1 MNARL
6 LQILPSLL
14 AADFGHLAA
23 ACRLAEASGADALH
37 LDLMDGHFVPNISF
51 GPDVVAMAHRNCGL
65 RLNVHLM
72 LTHPDRYAERVI
84 AAGADTV
91 LFHVEVDRP
100 IDALLET
107 IRAAG
112 VRPGLT
118 LNPATPATAVFPH
131 LARCGQVL
139 CMTVEPGYGGQP
151 FMESVL
157 PKITEIR
164 READRIGNPGLSIL
178 VDGGVTLQTAPRCT
192 AAGAD
197 ALVAGSA
204 LYGAPDMAAAIRDM
218 RAVAALRVTSAG
230 TGRP

>member
-1 MNARL
+1 MTPTRI
-6 LQILPSLL
+6 QILPSLL
-14 AADFGHLAA
+14 AADYGWLAD
-23 ACRLAEASGADALH
+23 ACRQAEACGADALH

-51 GPDVVAMAHRNCGL
+51 GPDIVKMARRSCGL

-72 LTHPDRYAERVI
+72 FTHPDRYAERVI

-100 IDALLET
+100 IRALLDA

-118 LNPATPATAVFPH
+118 LNPGTPAAAVFPY
-131 LARCGQVL
+131 LGACGQVL

-151 FMESVL
+151 FIESVL
-157 PKITEIR
+157 PKIAEIR
-164 READRIGNPGLSIL
+164 READRTGHPGLSIL
-178 VDGGVTLQTAPRCT
+178 VDGGVTAQTAPRCA

-204 LYGAPDMAAAIRDM
+204 LYGAPDMVAAIREM
-218 RAVAALRVTSAG
+218 RAAAAAAAAA
-230 TGRP
+230 

>member
-1 MNARL
+1 
-6 LQILPSLL
+6 L
-14 AADFGHLAA
+14 AADWGHLAA
-23 ACRLAEASGADALH
+23 ACRLAEGSGADALH

-51 GPDVVAMAHRNCGL
+51 GPDVVAMARRNCGL

-72 LTHPDRYAERVI
+72 VTHPDRYAERVI
-84 AAGADTV
+84 AAGAETI

-100 IDALLET
+100 IDVLLEK

-131 LARCGQVL
+131 LARCGQIL

-157 PKITEIR
+157 AKITAIR
-164 READRIGNPGLSIL
+164 READRIGHSALSIL
-178 VDGGVTLQTAPRCT
+178 VDGGVTVRTAPRCT

-204 LYGAPDMAAAIRDM
+204 LYGAPDMSAAIRDM
-218 RAVAALRVTSAG
+218 RAAAAHPVRGAG
-230 TGRP
+230 TDRP

>member
-1 MNARL
+1 MNGKTV
-6 LQILPSLL
+6 QILPSLL
-14 AADFGHLAA
+14 AADYGRLGA
-23 ACRLAEASGADALH
+23 ACRRAEESGADALH

-51 GPDVVAMAHRNCGL
+51 GPDIVKMARRNCGL

-72 LTHPDRYAERVI
+72 FTHPDLYAERVI

-100 IDALLET
+100 IDALLAT
-107 IRAAG
+107 IRQAG
-112 VRPGLT
+112 IRPGLT
-118 LNPATPATAVFPH
+118 LNPATPAASVFPY
-131 LARCGQVL
+131 LDRCGQVL

-178 VDGGVTLQTAPRCT
+178 VDGGVTLRTAPRCT

-204 LYGAPDMAAAIRDM
+204 LYGAPDMAAAIREM
-218 RAVAALRVTSAG
+218 RAVAARAYSGSRTDG
-230 TGRP
+230 N